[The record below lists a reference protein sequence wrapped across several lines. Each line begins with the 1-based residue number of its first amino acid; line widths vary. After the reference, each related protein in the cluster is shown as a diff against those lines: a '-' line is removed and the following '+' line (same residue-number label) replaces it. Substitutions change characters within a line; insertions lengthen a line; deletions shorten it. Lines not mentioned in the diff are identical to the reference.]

1 LHRIDVPSAAT
12 SLATPSAYGTPGY
25 FQEGNPLTGV
35 DATIVDEDWT
45 NAVQEELVAIVLA
58 AGIALDKTNRAQVLA
73 AIRSLIG
80 AIPHGL
86 QTIGA
91 TGWFTVPA
99 AVIEVEIWAGGSG
112 SWASLS
118 GTSGGGGSGG
128 GYARKR
134 ISGLT
139 VGATIAVTIGNGGTA
154 GTTGTPPTAGGAS
167 SFGSYCTATGGQ
179 LNPLNSVGSPALGNL
194 AGFGTGGD
202 LDLPGSDGSA
212 GFGNQGGLVFNQG
225 GVGGGGPLS
234 GGFANAGTTGKTGYF
249 PGGGASGAGTG
260 PSGTTSYPGAAGAAG
275 FCIVRW

>member
-1 LHRIDVPSAAT
+1 MHRIDVPSAAT
-12 SLATPSAYGTPGY
+12 SLPAPSAYGTPGY

-58 AGIALDKTNRAQVLA
+58 AGIALDKTNRGQVLA

-80 AIPHGL
+80 TIPHGL
-86 QTIGA
+86 QTISA

-128 GYARKR
+128 GYSRKR

-139 VGATIAVTIGNGGTA
+139 VGASIAVTIGNGGTA
-154 GTTGTPPTAGGAS
+154 GTTGTPPTASGAS
-167 SFGSYCTATGGQ
+167 SFGSYCSATGEQ

-194 AGFGTGGD
+194 AGFGTGGV
-202 LDLPGSDGSA
+202 LDLPG
-212 GFGNQGGLVFNQG
+212 Q
-225 GVGGGGPLS
+225 
-234 GGFANAGTTGKTGYF
+234 
-249 PGGGASGAGTG
+249 
-260 PSGTTSYPGAAGAAG
+260 
-275 FCIVRW
+275 RR